1 MKNELF
7 ERKKKKEKKKGVKN
21 GSIRLMRDDLIT
33 DLFYKTAHFNYVI
46 KAKT

>member
-7 ERKKKKEKKKGVKN
+7 ERKEKTTKGVKN